1 MSSLGLIY
9 VLAILFTK
17 LSICLLYLRIFGVN
31 LTFRKFVHGGM
42 IFCGIYYSAF
52 FGVSVAQ
59 VVICNKLSSI
69 YDSLCIKTQD
79 LLLVQVL
86 LNAATD
92 LYIFLLPI
100 VPIRQLN
107 MRRRRKTGVLIV
119 FLAGA
124 V

>member
-31 LTFRKFVHGGM
+31 LTFRKFVYGGM
-42 IFCGIYYSAF
+42 IICGIYYSAF

-59 VVICNKLSSI
+59 VAICNKPSSL
-69 YDSLCIKTQD
+69 YDSLCVKTQD

-100 VPIRQLN
+100 APITQLN